1 MPKFRMRLRTPGG
14 TRIPEGYEI
23 TVTSRTTASEPD
35 ANDVEEVL
43 YTLGW
48 RNYDLSVRS
57 AGNWDC
63 VEIDKE
69 SYPYWTDQH
78 NAYIQAKE
86 AEEKAKHTEKIQ
98 KTESRKSAEV
108 EEDDDDGENQS
119 IGILGK
125 ILLMPFKI
133 IWWIIKQL
141 LKFIGLSFLLTIFS
155 SNNNDD

>member
-1 MPKFRMRLRTPGG
+1 MRLRTTGG

-86 AEEKAKHTEKIQ
+86 AEEKAKNTEKSLKKADAKAKKAEQ
-98 KTESRKSAEV
+98 KAKKDSQRKSKK
-108 EEDDDDGENQS
+108 S
-119 IGILGK
+119 GIWTK
-125 ILLMPFKI
+125 ILLYPF
-133 IWWIIKQL
+133 KQL

-155 SNNNDD
+155 SNSND